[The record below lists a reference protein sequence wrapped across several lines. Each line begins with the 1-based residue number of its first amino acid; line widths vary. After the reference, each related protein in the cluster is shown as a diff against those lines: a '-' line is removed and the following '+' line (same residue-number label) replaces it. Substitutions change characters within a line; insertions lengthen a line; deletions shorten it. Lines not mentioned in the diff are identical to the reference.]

1 MLYVYISSGQSQ
13 LSICNC
19 AATVCVHTRVYVYD
33 IGSKV
38 GLTGCANS
46 QEVKKLFVEGQKS
59 SGGAHCGWKNS
70 MISCPD
76 VNN

>member
-1 MLYVYISSGQSQ
+1 MSYKSRAHAMRPLQRAVRVNTYVHIVKKNDS
-13 LSICNC
+13 
-19 AATVCVHTRVYVYD
+19 R
-33 IGSKV
+33 V

-46 QEVKKLFVEGQKS
+46 QEVKSFLEGQKS